1 MARSACTNKNLKFKT
16 SEGSTK
22 ANMRTLGIINKQL
35 DILDYKKFSEYVSK
49 WSKYASENYAIEG
62 KLFSSEFGGTKALP
76 NKEMFHRIDAF
87 KGIYYKENDYLR
99 PDYLPS
105 KSTPDIKPFVF
116 NKEQVSKDRAEI
128 LMNALAEKFMLA
140 LDVPYQY
147 ITEEEAVQTLAETAT
162 PYKNQPGFYYGNMV
176 YLVKGKA
183 DMGTMIHEFGH
194 PLIKGIAIQNPKLFS
209 NLYNK
214 AKITATGQ
222 SIIQDVR
229 TLYPNLE
236 FESDRF
242 KEEVLVRSL
251 ERDALNRLDKQAEVD
266 PEFNSFITFLLYAL
280 KDLFRKLFKTVSL
293 KNLNSNTNLDQLSD
307 MLLFENVKIS
317 NLKFDETDYA
327 EMKNEFDDLVN
338 ELETVSTKKLQEAI
352 NKSYVEAKYQIQQ
365 LKSAPWKLKDELTGK
380 RGLQILNNVKDF
392 LSRYQDIA
400 AKPENVTAEEV
411 IDALESQQ
419 EEFRVRSTALVNS
432 LSEVK
437 VFVTKI
443 EDILGEM
450 EANNSF
456 LTDEGISKIAY
467 FKDFLTRQDTFLKDI
482 KKTVGLSRTNAF
494 SQEIS
499 NISNIVAGAKEK
511 ISELQKEF
519 ALEFMQ
525 DNTMFMQDELEN
537 KLKERITA
545 YLKQDK
551 VPQAEIDALID
562 KVLSNPDGKTVTVK
576 DLGPGLNP
584 ARAAELVREV
594 GEYYQ
599 KRLTR
604 DTLTDWIEG
613 RTEDIGL
620 LESFLNPY
628 MSIDDPLGSFVRYMK
643 NKLSDAAQ
651 ESLRQETDILE
662 NLVPLLREA
671 GLSPTNIEKSGEQL
685 LSTDK
690 VGTTNEKGEFEEF
703 EVYTIKNKFGNGW
716 RADRDR
722 LKYEYEQAQEKGD
735 KAAMKAAIQKQWDFE
750 NKYMNK
756 EKKPEYYA
764 VQNIWKQ
771 ENKIKNPFTKTDEV
785 IPADVATEAYLE
797 RQQALGELTVFKS
810 RDFTTM
816 DDLYSFT
823 EADEAQKRYNNLY
836 QVYDEKGKPKTGT
849 DLQKVL
855 VRLEYRKQSGKFY
868 EYSTNEDR
876 VQTDLDAFV
885 QDLAARK
892 ITMESNPEEF
902 KKAMQKFEERNFRI
916 SYTQAYYE
924 DRDRIMTEIKTITGK
939 SKKSEVATEL
949 ADLYRQRFALADL
962 ITDRNG
968 QTNALEYKPEQFKL
982 MKEIEEKI
990 VGLEGKID
998 TKSGLLSEEADRLSR
1013 YEDIMA
1019 AGYDLTADQQ
1029 RDYDELTERKNELG
1043 LSDSEFKKLRELFA
1057 DLRGL
1062 TQKQPTEYYYVAF
1075 NNMLGDTE
1083 VPHITFENADQWINS
1098 EDLYTAMELN
1108 PEFAEWFENNHY
1120 KKKVW
1125 NKDTKKKEDKWFR
1138 TRMWTSVKPVDENHY
1153 KKTTLINPVTKEP
1166 MVINGVPG
1174 PKYSYQRV
1182 KEEYFTVPFDAEA
1195 RKKYV
1200 GTIIDND
1207 GNFLP
1212 REYKPGDPNSAADG
1226 KYMSKEYAEAAANP
1240 TMKKLLDTVA
1250 KTLIDMQDKRP
1261 SSSKTYLDL
1270 PRFRKRSNLEI
1281 MKSGK
1286 ATEDLKGKASA
1297 TWEAVAS
1304 KFRKRADDAEDFG
1317 VNFNTEALLVST
1329 DIEGEP
1335 IARIPV
1341 RGLYKIKLK
1350 ETSTDVLSALLD
1362 YNYSLNKQSVL
1373 IKEKAKAETL
1383 RSVLNDPANALKKLN
1398 RASKQIAKNT
1408 GVLSF
1413 LKSSDNRR
1421 ADALDY
1427 FIEKTFYGQANSA
1440 WEQEYPAWIKIAN
1453 GMMGNASRSFIA
1465 FDLVSAVKNRFGM
1478 IMQNSI
1484 EAAAGLYYNPIS
1496 FASGR
1501 MWAYQS
1507 AIELAGFTGGGIYK
1521 KGAKSL
1527 NLQLI
1532 DIFDPVIGK
1541 VEKDY
1546 GKTATRSFIRDM
1558 FDGTW
1563 AYDARK
1569 LMEVEGAFQVMG
1581 GMMYHKEVEQIQP
1594 DGSSKKIKYVDAWE
1608 LNDKKEI
1615 TLKPG
1620 INPELGN
1627 RYVDHTVALNETLE
1641 QIAKKYNMSVEEL
1654 AAKNKIKTNAKLT
1667 EGQELVISRNTMF
1680 NDYKLKMQGV
1690 QKRLNGAMDQ
1700 LDSPQA
1706 EKFIIYRMFTFFKK
1720 FATGMFLNRFQTDLS
1735 KNNRWGNVYNWELG
1749 TTTKGYYIAAVQ
1761 GMYKTLRTGGAYWPL
1776 MSKEEKGAFKKVVT
1790 EGMMLALMALAV
1802 TFLFGWDPADEDR
1815 FKKLE
1820 DREENY
1826 GYFGWMGNHMLY
1838 QLIATKRE
1846 NQSFIPLP
1854 WVGGL
1859 EEWYKYGDTT
1869 SIAFGP
1875 TIGLY
1880 MKILAD
1886 IGYMATGSEKAVY
1899 RQDSGPYPWQ
1909 EEGDYKLWN
1918 HLASI
1923 YGIKGKNASPIWAIR
1938 RDEQFQNLK

>member
-1 MARSACTNKNLKFKT
+1 MAKSACANKNLKFKT

-35 DILDYKKFSEYVSK
+35 EILDYKKFSDYVSK
-49 WSKYASENYAIEG
+49 WSKYASENYGIEG
-62 KLFSSEFGGTKALP
+62 RLFAPEFGGTKAVP

-87 KGIYYKENDYLR
+87 KGIFYKENDYLR
-99 PDYLPS
+99 PDYLP
-105 KSTPDIKPFVF
+105 KRTNIEFTPFNF

-147 ITEEEAVQTLAETAT
+147 VTEQEAIETLAGTAT
-162 PYKNQPGFYYGNMV
+162 PYRNQPGFYYGNKV

-194 PLIKGIAIQNPKLFS
+194 PFIKGIAIQNPKLFS

-251 ERDALNRLDKQAEVD
+251 ERDALNRLDKQAELD
-266 PEFNSFITFLLYAL
+266 PEFNNFITFLLYAL

-293 KNLNSNTNLDQLSD
+293 KNLKSDTTLDQLSD

-317 NLKFDETDYA
+317 NLKFNETDYA
-327 EMKNEFDDLVN
+327 EMKNEYDDLVD
-338 ELETVSTKKLQEAI
+338 ELQNVSTKKLQEAI

-365 LKSAPWKLKDELTGK
+365 LKNAPWKLKDELTGK

-392 LSRYQDIA
+392 LSRYQDIT
-400 AKPENVTAEEV
+400 AKPENISAEEV

-419 EEFRVRSTALVNS
+419 EEFRVRSTALINS
-432 LSEVK
+432 MSEVK

-443 EDILGEM
+443 EDILAEM

-456 LTDEGISKIAY
+456 LTDDGISKIAY

-537 KLKERITA
+537 KIKERINT

-551 VPQAEIDALID
+551 VPQAEIDALIE
-562 KVLSNPDGKTVTVK
+562 KVISNPDGRTVTVK

-584 ARAAELVREV
+584 TRAAELVREV

-604 DTLTDWIEG
+604 DTLTDWVEG
-613 RTEDIGL
+613 KTEDIGL

-662 NLVPLLREA
+662 NLVPLLKEA
-671 GLSPTNIEKSGEQL
+671 GLNPTNIEKSGEQL
-685 LSTDK
+685 LSVDK

-722 LKYEYEQAQEKGD
+722 LKYDYEQAQEKGD
-735 KAAMKAAIQKQWDFE
+735 KAAMKEAIRKQWEFE
-750 NKYMNK
+750 DKYMNK

-771 ENKIKNPFTKTDEV
+771 ENRIKNPFTKTDEI
-785 IPADVATEAYLE
+785 IPVDVATEAYLE

-836 QVYDEKGKPKTGT
+836 QVYDEKGKPKTGV

-868 EYSTNEDR
+868 EYSTNDDR

-902 KKAMQKFEERNFRI
+902 KKAMQKFEERNFRV

-924 DRDRIMTEIKTITGK
+924 DRDRIMTEIKTITAK

-998 TKSGLLSEEADRLSR
+998 TKSGLLTEEADRLST

-1019 AGYDLTADQQ
+1019 GGYDLTIAQQ
-1029 RDYDELTERKNELG
+1029 ADYDELTARKNELG
-1043 LSDSEFKKLRELFA
+1043 LSDTEFKKLKELFA

-1062 TQKQPTEYYYVAF
+1062 TVKQPTEYYYIAF

-1083 VPHITFENADQWINS
+1083 VPHITFENAEEWINS

-1108 PEFAEWFENNHY
+1108 SEFAEWFENNHY

-1125 NKDTKKKEDKWFR
+1125 NKDTKKKEDKWYR
-1138 TRMWTSVKPVDENHY
+1138 TRMWTSVKPVDEAHY

-1166 MVINGVPG
+1166 LVINGVPG

-1212 REYKPGDPNSAADG
+1212 REYKPGDPNSAIDD
-1226 KYMSKEYAEAAANP
+1226 KYMNKEYAAAAANP
-1240 TMKKLLDTVA
+1240 VMKKLLDTVA

-1281 MKSGK
+1281 LKSGK

-1341 RGLYKIKLK
+1341 RGLYKIQLK
-1350 ETSTDVLSALLD
+1350 ETSTDVLSALFD
-1362 YNYSLNKQSVL
+1362 YNFSLNKQSVL

-1383 RSVLNDPANALKKLN
+1383 RSVLNDPANAIKKLN

-1427 FIEKTFYGQANSA
+1427 FIEKTFYGQANSS
-1440 WEQEYPAWIKIAN
+1440 WEQDYPAWIKIAN
-1453 GMMGNASRSFIA
+1453 GMMHNASRSFIA

-1581 GMMYHKEVEQIQP
+1581 GMMYHKEVDQVQP
-1594 DGSSKKIKYVDAWE
+1594 DGSVKKIKYVNAWE

-1615 TLKPG
+1615 TLKEG
-1620 INPELGN
+1620 INPEWGN
-1627 RYVDHTVALNETLE
+1627 RYTDHTVAANETLE
-1641 QIAKKYNMSVEEL
+1641 TIAKRYNMSVEEL
-1654 AAKNKIKTNAKLT
+1654 AAKNKIKTNAALA

-1680 NDYKLKMQGV
+1680 NDYKLKMHGV
-1690 QKRLNGAMDQ
+1690 QKRLNGAMDE

-1706 EKFIIYRMFTFFKK
+1706 EKFLVYRMFTFFKK

-1749 TTTKGYYIAAVQ
+1749 TTTKGYYISAIQA
-1761 GMYKTLRTGGAYWPL
+1761 MYKTLRTGGKYWPI
-1776 MSKEEKGAFKKVVT
+1776 MTKEEKGAFKKVVT
-1790 EGMMLALMALAV
+1790 EGMMLALMAMAV

>member
-1 MARSACTNKNLKFKT
+1 MAKSACANKNLKFRS
-16 SEGSTK
+16 SEASTK

-35 DILDYKKFSEYVSK
+35 DILDYKKFSDYVSK
-49 WSKYASENYAIEG
+49 WSKYASENYGIEG
-62 KLFSSEFGGTKALP
+62 RLFAPEFGGTKALP
-76 NKEMFHRIDAF
+76 NKEMFHKIDAF
-87 KGIYYKENDYLR
+87 KGTYYKENDYLR

-147 ITEEEAVQTLAETAT
+147 VTEQEAIETLSGTAT
-162 PYKNQPGFYYGNMV
+162 PYRNQPGFYYGNMV

-194 PLIKGIAIQNPKLFS
+194 PFIKGIAVQNPKLFS

-222 SIIQDVR
+222 SIIEDVR

-251 ERDALNRLDKQAEVD
+251 ERDALNRLDKQAELD
-266 PEFNSFITFLLYAL
+266 PEFNNFITFLLYAL

-293 KNLNSNTNLDQLSD
+293 KNLKSDTKLDQLSD

-327 EMKNEFDDLVN
+327 EMKNEFDDLVD
-338 ELETVSTKKLQEAI
+338 ELQNVSTKKLQEAI

-365 LKSAPWKLKDELTGK
+365 LKNAPWKLKDELTGK

-392 LSRYQDIA
+392 LSRYQDIT
-400 AKPENVTAEEV
+400 AKPENISAEEV

-419 EEFRVRSTALVNS
+419 EEFRVRSTALINS
-432 LSEVK
+432 MSEVK

-443 EDILGEM
+443 EDILAEM

-456 LTDEGISKIAY
+456 LTDDGISKIAY

-511 ISELQKEF
+511 ISDLQKEF

-537 KLKERITA
+537 KIKERITA

-551 VPQAEIDALID
+551 VPQAEIDDLIE

-604 DTLTDWIEG
+604 DTLTDWVEG
-613 RTEDIGL
+613 KTEDIGL

-662 NLVPLLREA
+662 NLVPLLKEA
-671 GLSPTNIEKSGEQL
+671 GLNPTNIEKSGEQL
-685 LSTDK
+685 LSVDK
-690 VGTTNEKGEFEEF
+690 VGSTNEKGEFEEF
-703 EVYTIKNKFGNGW
+703 EIYTVKNKFGNGW

-722 LKYEYEQAQEKGD
+722 LKYDYEQAQEKGD
-735 KAAMKAAIQKQWDFE
+735 KALMKEAIRKQWEFE
-750 NKYMNK
+750 DNYMHK

-785 IPADVATEAYLE
+785 IPVDVATEAYLE
-797 RQQALGELTVFKS
+797 RQQALGELTIFKS

-836 QVYDEKGKPKTGT
+836 QVYDEKGKPKTGK

-855 VRLEYRKQSGKFY
+855 VRLEYRKQSSKFY
-868 EYSTNEDR
+868 EYSTNDDR

-902 KKAMQKFEERNFRI
+902 KKAMQKFEERNFRV

-998 TKSGLLSEEADRLSR
+998 TKSGLLTEEADRLSS

-1019 AGYDLTADQQ
+1019 GGYDLTDTQQ
-1029 RDYDELTERKNELG
+1029 TDYDLLTARKNELG
-1043 LSDSEFKKLRELFA
+1043 LSETEFKKLKELFA

-1062 TQKQPTEYYYVAF
+1062 TIKQPTEYYYIAF

-1083 VPHITFENADQWINS
+1083 VPHITFENAENWINS

-1125 NKDTKKKEDKWFR
+1125 NKDTKKKEDKWYR
-1138 TRMWTSVKPVDENHY
+1138 TRMWTSVKPVDETHY

-1166 MVINGVPG
+1166 LVINGVPG

-1182 KEEYFTVPFDAEA
+1182 KEDYFTIPFDAAA
-1195 RKKYV
+1195 RKQYV

-1212 REYKPGDPNSAADG
+1212 REYKPGDPNSAVSD
-1226 KYMSKEYAEAAANP
+1226 KYMNKEYAAAAANP
-1240 TMKKLLDTVA
+1240 VMKKLLDTVA

-1281 MKSGK
+1281 LKSGK

-1341 RGLYKIKLK
+1341 RGLYKIQLK
-1350 ETSTDVLSALLD
+1350 ETSTDVLSALFD
-1362 YNYSLNKQSVL
+1362 YNFSLNKQSVL

-1440 WEQEYPAWIKIAN
+1440 WEQDYPAWIKIAN
-1453 GMMGNASRSFIA
+1453 GMMSNASRSFIA

-1501 MWAYQS
+1501 MWAYNS
-1507 AIELAGFTGGGIYK
+1507 AVELAGFTGGGIYK

-1581 GMMYHKEVEQIQP
+1581 GMMYHKEVDQVQP
-1594 DGSSKKIKYVDAWE
+1594 DGSVKKIKYVNAWE

-1615 TLKPG
+1615 TLKEG

-1627 RYVDHTVALNETLE
+1627 RYTDHTVVANETLE
-1641 QIAKKYNMSVEEL
+1641 SLAKRYHMSVEEL
-1654 AAKNKIKTNAKLT
+1654 AAKNKIKTNAALT
-1667 EGQELVISRNTMF
+1667 EGQELIISRNTMF
-1680 NDYKLKMQGV
+1680 NDYKLKMHGV
-1690 QKRLNGAMDQ
+1690 QKRLNGAMDE

-1706 EKFIIYRMFTFFKK
+1706 EKYLVYRMFTFFKK

-1749 TTTKGYYIAAVQ
+1749 TTTKGYYISAIQ